1 MRENGASV
9 QANLLHCQNLLQLAS
24 KNFQILDPEL
34 GDQELVKFVAD
45 ELARLTVLIA
55 ENSRRQWGSGG
66 A

>member
-55 ENSRRQWGSGG
+55 ENSQRQ
-66 A
+66 